1 MSTSLLGI
9 AREGDEFYV
18 LNITDNYKARLVY
31 WFKDLEERLVT
42 ALKTG
47 TSVALVGPHGSGKS
61 VVARTIAA
69 KFVGE
74 YYAVIDLGVDAVT
87 FDSLLE
93 VLQKCPTPWVST
105 TP

>member
-18 LNITDNYKARLVY
+18 LNITDNYKARLVH
-31 WFKDLEERLVT
+31 WFKDLEERIVAT
-42 ALKTG
+42 LKAG
-47 TSVALVGPHGSGKS
+47 ASVVLVGPHGSGKS

-87 FDSLLE
+87 FDSL
-93 VLQKCPTPWVST
+93 PYRVSIL
-105 TP
+105 